1 MIIKDADEMMKRR
14 RKKKE
19 RRRMTMILL
28 FSPLRQSKGHD
39 LAEEC
44 HSSVVLALDYSLA

>member
-1 MIIKDADEMMKRR
+1 MIIKMLMKMMKKKK
-14 RKKKE
+14 KKKE
-19 RRRMTMILL
+19 RRRMMILL